1 MNLLTRCLLFT
12 LGLVLG
18 AWAAAALAHGG
29 EDHGPPATVNARPL
43 LPRVTAHSDLFELV
57 GVLEPG
63 GRLLLWL
70 DAAATN
76 EPVAGATVEAEG
88 AGINARAAEV
98 SPGVYEIRLPQA
110 PAAGQHP
117 FTFTV
122 QAGDDMDLLG
132 APLVVGKA
140 EADAPAAAVAA
151 GTGASAAW
159 RAPAGWAALGAVVGA
174 ALMAALSALRQRRRP
189 AIDTAGSAR

>member
-1 MNLLTRCLLFT
+1 MSLLIRCLLFT

-18 AWAAAALAHGG
+18 AWAAAALAHEG

-43 LPRVTAHSDLFELV
+43 LPRVTAHSEAFELV

-76 EPVAGATVEAEG
+76 EPVAGAAVEVEG
-88 AGINARAAEV
+88 AGVNARAAEV
-98 SPGVYEIRLPQA
+98 SPGVYEIKLPQA

-122 QAGDDMDLLG
+122 QAGDEMDLLG
-132 APLVVGKA
+132 APLVVAPVEGA
-140 EADAPAAAVAA
+140 GHAPAAPAA
-151 GTGASAAW
+151 GTATPAAW
-159 RAPAGWAALGAVVGA
+159 MGPAGWALLGAAVGA
-174 ALMAALSALRQRRRP
+174 GVMALAMAALSARRRQ
-189 AIDTAGSAR
+189 AAAASK